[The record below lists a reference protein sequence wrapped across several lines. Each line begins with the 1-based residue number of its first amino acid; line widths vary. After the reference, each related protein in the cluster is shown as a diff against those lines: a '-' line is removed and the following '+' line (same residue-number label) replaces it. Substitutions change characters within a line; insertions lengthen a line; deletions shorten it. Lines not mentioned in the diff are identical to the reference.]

1 LIFFS
6 KSLRLLINQGRRA
19 NKLGIVI
26 FMILSR
32 LLLESLRALEIKA
45 SLKQPWG
52 KIVSYVRYPD
62 EMLIELCTPVT

>member
-1 LIFFS
+1 
-6 KSLRLLINQGRRA
+6 
-19 NKLGIVI
+19 
-26 FMILSR
+26 MILSR